1 MASNILAS
9 NIFPNTELP
18 SFEDSFEDEDVN
30 NLVFPNDDMVYTFKM
45 EDLSEPSVIGTS
57 MHVVRRYLHIPS
69 GMYLLIKF
77 LV

>member
-1 MASNILAS
+1 MASNILES
-9 NIFPNTELP
+9 IIFPNTELP
-18 SFEDSFEDEDVN
+18 SFEEIFEDENVN
-30 NLVFPNDDMVYTFKM
+30 KLVFSNDDMVYIFKM
-45 EDLSEPSVIGTS
+45 EDLSESSVIGSS